1 MASTEDSDRQDTLPT
16 SIEDLHAL
24 RGIRYEM
31 PPPLDALYRTYARA
45 QVRYAAAVL
54 GDKEGAKAVVR
65 RLYRHLALNWAV
77 VRLED
82 DGPEAYAWRNL
93 KRLVEAKA
101 REPFDEDPLGAV
113 TAALDRG
120 HAAHEAAQEILRAM
134 HAQIADLESPAGLYT
149 AMSTLPERQFDVI
162 VLHYSLGYTSSQV
175 AEIMGLHPSTV
186 RTDRRLAVERIA
198 ARLGIE
204 LDDEDKE

>member
-1 MASTEDSDRQDTLPT
+1 MASTEDSDRQGTLPA
-16 SIEDLHAL
+16 SIEDLRAL

-31 PPPLDALYRTYARA
+31 PPALDALYRAYARA
-45 QVRYAAAVL
+45 QVRYAAAIL
-54 GDKEGAKAVVR
+54 GDKEAATTVVR
-65 RLYRHLALNWAV
+65 HLYRHLALNWAI
-77 VRLED
+77 VRLDD

-93 KRLVEAKA
+93 KLLVGAKA
-101 REPFDEDPLGAV
+101 RELFDENPLGAV

-120 HAAHEAAQEILRAM
+120 HAAHEAAQEMLRAM
-134 HAQIADLESPAGLYT
+134 HAQIADLDSPAGLYT

-162 VLHYSLGYTSSQV
+162 VLHYFLGHTSPQV

-186 RTDRRLAVERIA
+186 RTHRRLARERIA

-204 LDDEDKE
+204 LDDEEME